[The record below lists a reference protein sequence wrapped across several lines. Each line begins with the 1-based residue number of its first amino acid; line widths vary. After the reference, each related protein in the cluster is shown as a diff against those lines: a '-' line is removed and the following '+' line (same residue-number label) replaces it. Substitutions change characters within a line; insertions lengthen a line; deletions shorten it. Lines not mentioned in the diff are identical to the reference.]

1 MSRIQAENEAAKD
14 EVKEVLQ
21 VQEIRC
27 VLFVLPSNSKIKM
40 LYWFVQALE
49 ELALNYDQKAGEAEG
64 KTREFDVLNEELTQK
79 QVIIISPQLISWG
92 FWEN

>member
-40 LYWFVQALE
+40 LY
-49 ELALNYDQKAGEAEG
+49 
-64 KTREFDVLNEELTQK
+64 
-79 QVIIISPQLISWG
+79 
-92 FWEN
+92 